1 MPAASN
7 MSCAVRNC
15 SRAAR
20 RQPSR
25 RSHSPY
31 SRRARASDDRSRVW
45 LNRPIASW
53 YRASA
58 ASPSAASLIAEADA
72 VCEVTGGVDP
82 ALRRPHAGRVPRPR
96 GRGHPADPGHH
107 RSGHGR
113 GAVSRRDLGT
123 LGQLCRPYVASK
135 VRPGGTLLF
144 LAAAPSLRGHVRC
157 TTPRTRPAA
166 ARQSLQDCVLLCF
179 YHHRVVIHQWPG
191 WTLVLNPDGTTTAWN
206 NDHTKTLHSH
216 GPPPSRE

>member
-15 SRAAR
+15 SRASR

-72 VCEVTGGVDP
+72 VCEVTGAWIP
-82 ALRRPHAGRVPRPR
+82 PYAALMLAAYR
-96 GRGHPADPGHH
+96 GREAEATQLIRATIDQ
-107 RSGHGR
+107 
-113 GAVSRRDLGT
+113 AT
-123 LGQLCRPYVASK
+123 AAGQ
-135 VRPGGTLLF
+135 
-144 LAAAPSLRGHVRC
+144 
-157 TTPRTRPAA
+157 
-166 ARQSLQDCVLLCF
+166 
-179 YHHRVVIHQWPG
+179 
-191 WTLVLNPDGTTTAWN
+191 
-206 NDHTKTLHSH
+206 
-216 GPPPSRE
+216 